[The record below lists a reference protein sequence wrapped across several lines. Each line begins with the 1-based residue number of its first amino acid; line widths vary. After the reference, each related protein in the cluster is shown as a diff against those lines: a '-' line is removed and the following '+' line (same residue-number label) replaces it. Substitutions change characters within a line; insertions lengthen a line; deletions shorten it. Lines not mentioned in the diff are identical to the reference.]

1 MTKDSRQQD
10 RDSLDAK
17 PLASLALARGWL
29 FDFIR
34 PHLGRLA
41 LVFALSLAASGLAL
55 VQPYITKLLIDDGLI
70 AGDFRMVAVLCAAML
85 VAALLG
91 AGLSALNRWH
101 YVTASSRIL
110 FALRE
115 SVFRHLQT
123 LSPSFYARVRTGD
136 LMTRLDGD
144 LAEVQRFAVDSAL
157 ALLNGVIVLIGAV
170 ALMLSLSWQLSLIAF
185 ALLPLQLLLLRYLR
199 PRIEAMTR
207 DLRGQA
213 SGLSSFLFERL
224 SAVKFIQSIAGEAR
238 EARRLSGL
246 QDDYFHGLRR
256 LQMVN
261 LAATTAPSLLTLV
274 GTVFV
279 FLAGG
284 AMVIDGG
291 LTLGTLIAFTAYL
304 ARATGPVHTLLG
316 LWVALKRAQVSL
328 ERVCAIT
335 AERPAVETPAQPTPL
350 PASAAGAIELEAV
363 SFGYPD
369 QARPVFENASASLPA
384 GTKIA
389 ITGVSGAG
397 KTTLIDLLHR
407 HFDPEAGRITLDGV
421 DLRDLSLAELRRSVA
436 VVAQDCVLLPG
447 TIADNIRYAVP
458 EASDDSLREAA
469 TRAGAHDFIADQ
481 PEGYAAEVG
490 TRGLKLS
497 GGQRQRLAI
506 ARALLQDPLVLILDE
521 ATSGVDTETE
531 RAIADSIDQLFAGRT
546 RIVISHRSTL
556 AGDADAVFEV
566 SNGKLTPITRGEI
579 RTATG

>member
-1 MTKDSRQQD
+1 
-10 RDSLDAK
+10 
-17 PLASLALARGWL
+17 
-29 FDFIR
+29 
-34 PHLGRLA
+34 
-41 LVFALSLAASGLAL
+41 
-55 VQPYITKLLIDDGLI
+55 
-70 AGDFRMVAVLCAAML
+70 
-85 VAALLG
+85 
-91 AGLSALNRWH
+91 H

-199 PRIEAMTR
+199 PRIKAMTR

-261 LAATTAPSLLTLV
+261 LAAATAPSLLTLV

-284 AMVIDGG
+284 AMVIEGG

-335 AERPAVETPAQPTPL
+335 AERPAVETPALPTPL
-350 PASAAGAIELEAV
+350 PASAAGAIELETV

-421 DLRDLSLAELRRSVA
+421 DLRDLSLAALRRSVA

-458 EASDDSLREAA
+458 EANEDALREAA
-469 TRAGAHDFIADQ
+469 TRAGAHDFIAAQ